1 MLFFL
6 SCCDRLLPHFS
17 RDQIFGAIPYS
28 EIQYKTMRFLRHIV
42 CDARLLLGQDLGQ
55 EDGTLWTRVEE
66 LFHSPPG
73 VLLDPLCSAEN
84 LAAEL
89 KKKINAG
96 LGPLP
101 SLDTEECKEDLRV
114 KSRYANSDDALWL
127 AILFGVP
134 QLIILTSTEGVSDF
148 TADLTAFK
156 SAGAPAHRLLIG
168 SRVLTISGI
177 RRLVALESNC

>member
-6 SCCDRLLPHFS
+6 SLCCDRLLPHFS

-66 LFHSPPG
+66 HVHSLPG
-73 VLLDPLCSAEN
+73 VLLEPLCSAED

-89 KKKINAG
+89 EKKINDG

-114 KSRYANSDDALWL
+114 KSRHANSDDAVWL
-127 AILFGVP
+127 AIIFGVP
-134 QLIILTSTEGVSDF
+134 KLTILTSTEDVSDLN
-148 TADLTAFK
+148 ADLSVFKPAGALLLTAF
-156 SAGAPAHRLLIG
+156 S
-168 SRVLTISGI
+168 
-177 RRLVALESNC
+177 